1 VSRVALR
8 GRPIGP
14 RARPAAALTLAALLA
29 CCLLATSAQSAGGAM
44 VTYRNLVLHAVGGF
58 SPQLL
63 PRHSYAP
70 ISFRGEVDFS
80 TRSGAGRP
88 VALTEAVIDFD
99 RDGRLDVS
107 GLPAC
112 AAAAVAGLGVAEA
125 RAACKGAIV
134 GEGLIEALVEP
145 APGAVPVPVRS
156 PLSIFNG
163 PAEAGHPT
171 AVLHANLGAPAGQT
185 LALTAPIERI
195 RGRYRYRVTL
205 RIPPIAGG
213 LGSLTRI
220 RVEIGRR
227 FRAGGQ
233 RRSYV
238 SARCS
243 DNVLQTRGR
252 FTFADGTVI
261 DGFVER
267 FCRSE

>member
-8 GRPIGP
+8 DWPIGL
-14 RARPAAALTLAALLA
+14 RARLAAALTLAALLA
-29 CCLLATSAQSAGGAM
+29 CCLAATSPGSARGAM

-70 ISFRGEVDFS
+70 ISFRGEVDLS

-99 RDGRLDVS
+99 RDGRVDAS
-107 GLPAC
+107 GLPTC
-112 AAAAVAGLGVAEA
+112 AAATVANLGTAEA
-125 RAACKGAIV
+125 RAACKGAMV
-134 GEGLIEALVEP
+134 GEGLLEALVEP
-145 APGAVPVPVRS
+145 APGAVPTPVQA

-163 PAEAGHPT
+163 PAEEGHPT
-171 AVLHANLGAPAGQT
+171 AILHANLGAPANQT

-205 RIPPIAGG
+205 QIPPIAGG

-220 RVEIGRR
+220 RVDIGRR
-227 FRAGGQ
+227 FTAGGQ

-243 DNVLQTRGR
+243 DNILQTRGR

-261 DGFVER
+261 DGFVEK
-267 FCRSE
+267 FCRAE

>member
-1 VSRVALR
+1 MSRVALR
-8 GRPIGP
+8 PLLAG
-14 RARPAAALTLAALLA
+14 LAALLV
-29 CCLLATSAQSAGGAM
+29 CCLFATPLESARGAM

-58 SPQLL
+58 TPQLL

-70 ISFRGEVDFS
+70 ISFQGEVDLS

-107 GLPAC
+107 GLPTCPAER
-112 AAAAVAGLGVAEA
+112 VATLGTAEA
-125 RAACKGAIV
+125 RSACGPAMV
-134 GEGLIEALVEP
+134 GEGLVEALVEP
-145 APGAVPVPVRS
+145 APGAAPVPVQA

-163 PAEAGHPT
+163 PAQEGHPT
-171 AVLHANLGAPAGQT
+171 AVLHANLGAPASQT
-185 LALTAPIERI
+185 VAITAPIERI

-205 RIPPIAGG
+205 HVPPIAGG
-213 LGSLTRI
+213 LGSLTRL
-220 RVEIGRR
+220 RVDIGRR
-227 FRAGGQ
+227 FSVSGQ

-243 DNVLQTRGR
+243 DSILQTRGR

-261 DGFVER
+261 EGFVEK
-267 FCRSE
+267 FCRAE